1 MGGGDYMYGAITSS
15 PFDSP
20 FPTPSPSPVSLFDLE
35 TLGFLIIKTIPPKI
49 TQAQKNNTNKQLN
62 KMFFKKGGVK
72 ESDGQGWD
80 KIRTRIIRVIY
91 IIIYSIVSK

>member
-62 KMFFKKGGVK
+62 KIFKKKKVVLRK
-72 ESDGQGWD
+72 VID
-80 KIRTRIIRVIY
+80 KVGIGIERE
-91 IIIYSIVSK
+91 